1 MNVRQSVLAETGS
14 RTIVPTIFIV
24 SLFLLVV
31 GHDAPGG
38 GFVGGLL
45 AGAALLV
52 VFLSGGR
59 KNVTALLPVQPR
71 SLVGLG
77 MAVSITVASLGLVFG
92 SSFLDAGKI
101 TLDLWLV
108 GEISTGS
115 SLLFDVGV
123 YLVVVGLVATV
134 LVELGG
140 PEEAES

>member
-14 RTIVPTIFIV
+14 RTVVPTIFIV

-59 KNVTALLPVQPR
+59 NDVTALLPVQPR

-108 GEISTGS
+108 GEISAGS

>member
-1 MNVRQSVLAETGS
+1 MNVRQSLLAETGS
-14 RTIVPTIFIV
+14 RTVVPTIFIV

-59 KNVTALLPVQPR
+59 NEVRTLLPLHPR

-108 GEISTGS
+108 GEISAGS

-134 LVELGG
+134 LMELGR
-140 PEEAES
+140 PEESAS